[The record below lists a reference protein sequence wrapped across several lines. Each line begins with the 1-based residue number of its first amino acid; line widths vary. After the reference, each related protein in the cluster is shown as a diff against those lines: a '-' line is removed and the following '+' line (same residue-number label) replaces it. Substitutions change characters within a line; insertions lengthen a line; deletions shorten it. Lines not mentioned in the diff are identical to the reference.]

1 MKIKGLLEFHY
12 DSKNKVSMCEEKTTD
27 VSMEDFFL
35 YDGRFSSFDFRFK
48 NHAKNEHYKLRMCV
62 KEKNRKVIK
71 EGAAIYSNKKG
82 LMNFIN
88 EQKNL
93 SSDKK
98 YSELLVKLEDFYE
111 KRKNSGKRR
120 GNGQDKE
127 LRMVNEVNLIQRK
140 DAVLHE
146 KTNEG
151 KIFLKSGS
159 EAVCVIAIEGER
171 EIGRARVKTIKYLIK
186 TVSDRRY
193 YARHD
198 LHLACFAFDGSNF
211 YQNDSHRI
219 LPDNFL
225 EELDKEGVFYH
236 TDNIADYMPK
246 PHLEARYIV
255 KVPSKSY
262 IVKNIERIAMSVKPS
277 VKGKHFIINEPFHVD
292 VAKNVIIIDDP
303 EEATAVYSK
312 FVGGKYYM
320 PDESMKIARVTDHD
334 EPYYAYLVLPKRG
347 LNGF

>member
-198 LHLACFAFDGSNF
+198 LDLACFAFDGSNF

-277 VKGKHFIINEPFHVD
+277 VKG
-292 VAKNVIIIDDP
+292 
-303 EEATAVYSK
+303 
-312 FVGGKYYM
+312 
-320 PDESMKIARVTDHD
+320 
-334 EPYYAYLVLPKRG
+334 
-347 LNGF
+347 